1 MTTTTNTPG
10 SAQPGSEPTGK
21 KYGVHAMGTWDEYGP
36 IVVGDPN
43 VVPAAEAPT
52 AQPSRKP
59 RNPLTSFSRVTK
71 EHLWNRPVRLFRK
84 IYRPSGR

>member
-1 MTTTTNTPG
+1 MTTATNTPG
-10 SAQPGSEPTGK
+10 SAQPGSQSTGK

-52 AQPSRKP
+52 AQSSRKP
-59 RNPLTSFSRVTK
+59 RNPTTSPNLVTK
-71 EHLWNRPVRLFRK
+71 ERLWNQLVGMFRK